1 MVDFSRQEN
10 DLSIRN
16 SAGFQLPACLKNAP
30 YKMDP
35 AKQEVDMQ
43 RRRIIASC
51 HNTPQTVT
59 LLSMERRKKFNFFI
73 PVDSKFRRAHAARRI
88 CQNEMIRFR
97 FCPDSNRSCNPNNQE
112 KRISLRAIRI

>member
-1 MVDFSRQEN
+1 
-10 DLSIRN
+10 
-16 SAGFQLPACLKNAP
+16 
-30 YKMDP
+30 MDP

-59 LLSMERRKKFNFFI
+59 LLSMEKIQLFI

-88 CQNEMIRFR
+88 CQNEMIF
-97 FCPDSNRSCNPNNQE
+97 FWFFPVQIDSIGTVIVKIKKKEYHWTYKYKSIKKLLINW
-112 KRISLRAIRI
+112 KKIF